1 MSGQMSDKLAPESS
15 CSCSSNSF
23 KIVETYEKNI
33 GMITPAVLEILS
45 SYDELEEDLI
55 CEAIKIAT
63 LQNKRNCKYV
73 QGILNNWVRKGYK
86 KYSDLQEDKND
97 KQENTSAKTKV
108 KNNNYEK
115 RQYDDDFINQFY
127 V

>member
-1 MSGQMSDKLAPESS
+1 MSDKLAPESS
-15 CSCSSNSF
+15 CSCSSSF

-115 RQYDDDFINQFY
+115 RQYNDDFINQFY